1 MIVGNQQEPQSIR
14 YHRIL
19 RTHPLALLEGKEV
32 YETLGDGFGW
42 IAAHTVFVCAFTSI
56 QEIIKLIVCDVILI
70 CYLTVFKLVLNET
83 M

>member
-1 MIVGNQQEPQSIR
+1 
-14 YHRIL
+14 
-19 RTHPLALLEGKEV
+19 LLEGEEV

-42 IAAHTVFVCAFTSI
+42 IAAFAFIIGAFTSI